1 MMRFAIALLTLAL
14 GVQAAVPDGQWAVQT
29 VPRGKKNT
37 ARTVAFTLDL
47 RSRDGQVTGSVVMP
61 GARRPRS
68 LSIQNARLNGDTL
81 TFTTHTATRKSDTV
95 FFWTARFDGD
105 QVTGSRVRDGAK
117 GGQPFAGKRVK

>member
-47 RSRDGQVTGSVVMP
+47 RSRDGQGTRSPLRPRAVLP
-61 GARRPRS
+61 GARRPPP
-68 LSIQNARLNGDTL
+68 LPIQNARLNGDTL

-95 FFWTARFDGD
+95 FFWTARFDG
-105 QVTGSRVRDGAK
+105 
-117 GGQPFAGKRVK
+117 